1 MPTAT
6 SSKSWV
12 FVGIDPGIVHTG
24 VVRFHIRDDFTC
36 TVSAYVVE
44 GLDVDEIASRC
55 SSAEAVFIEAYRPRS
70 HMAYDSRMVK
80 GVAEIH
86 KAIPGSKLI
95 NNTGVKKVIRQMLMQ
110 HLGLWDFP
118 ISTHHQDLRSAAY
131 ILLYGMVK
139 NPEYNNILTSLVGGN
154 SSTETPRKEIQCY
167 TLNSQFWLNEQ
178 NNGAIL

>member
-24 VVRFHIRDDFTC
+24 VVRLTIFDDVTFA
-36 TVSAYVVE
+36 VSHYVVD
-44 GLDVDEIASRC
+44 GMDTNEIRQHC
-55 SSAEAVFIEAYRPRS
+55 TKAEAVFIEAYRPRS

-95 NNTGVKKVIRQMLMQ
+95 NNTGVKKVIRQMLMK

-139 NPEYNNILTSLVGGN
+139 NPEYNEILTSLVN
-154 SSTETPRKEIQCY
+154 RH
-167 TLNSQFWLNEQ
+167 L
-178 NNGAIL
+178 ARV